1 MENRMLLIPHL
12 SLSNKTTNFQNK
24 LFDISFGDAIKTHIQ
39 DIYICLKVIHYLDV
53 NERITYM

>member
-24 LFDISFGDAIKTHIQ
+24 LFDISFGDAIKKI
-39 DIYICLKVIHYLDV
+39 
-53 NERITYM
+53 RPRYMFKSNSLPGCK